1 MSGTCAVRT
10 EFAGH
15 DNGARPRRRL
25 GLETP
30 LPADRPAV
38 GPIRA
43 RPAPGGLHHTY
54 ERAALLTG
62 QSLRPHGGPQ
72 QPAGSA
78 CRAAAAPAAGV
89 R

>member
-1 MSGTCAVRT
+1 MSGTCAVLT
-10 EFAGH
+10 EFAGY
-15 DNGARPRRRL
+15 DTGARPHRTL

-30 LPADRPAV
+30 LPADRPSL

-43 RPAPGGLHHTY
+43 RPVPGGLHHTY
-54 ERAALLTG
+54 ERAALITD
-62 QSLRPHGGPQ
+62 QSLRPHSGPQ

-78 CRAAAAPAAGV
+78 CRAAVAQAAGV